1 MEHRHPTSHPAHRD
15 SPPAARGPLHDPWV
29 LAALLATP
37 LFFSTNLI
45 VGRAVVDIVPPWS
58 LAFWRWAIAVAMLL
72 PFTALPLLRHRR
84 LLRREWRRILL
95 LGFLGMVLC
104 GGNVYIALAHTSATN
119 ATLIYTTSTLMI
131 VVLDALLKR
140 RRLPAIQFG
149 GSLAGFAGIA
159 LITVHGEPGRLLGL
173 EFNVGD
179 LGILVA
185 AIGWAAYSLMLRQG
199 PLTQL
204 GGQTAFAANAIAGT
218 VLLAPMALWEA
229 AGGATTPATLEAWG
243 AIAFLAIF
251 PSVLAFGLFQF
262 AIKAAGAPVTANFLY
277 LMPVYGVLLAVLLL
291 GEELHFYHGVGFVL
305 ILGGVILATRHREPF
320 ARPAD

>member
-1 MEHRHPTSHPAHRD
+1 MEHRQDVSHD
-15 SPPAARGPLHDPWV
+15 SPPGLLHDPWA
-29 LAALLATP
+29 LAALLAMP

-45 VGRAVVDIVPPWS
+45 VGRAVVDLVPPWS
-58 LAFWRWAIAVAMLL
+58 LAFWRWLLAAAVLL
-72 PFTALPLLRHRR
+72 PLTAGALVRHRA
-84 LLRREWRRILL
+84 LLRREWARILL
-95 LGFLGMVLC
+95 LGCLGMVLC
-104 GGNVYIALAHTSATN
+104 GGNVYVALGHTTATN

-140 RRLPAIQFG
+140 RRLPAIQLI

-173 EFNVGD
+173 EFNSGD

-185 AIGWAAYSLMLRQG
+185 AIAWAAYSLLLRQG

-204 GGQTAFAANAIAGT
+204 GGQTAFAANALAGT
-218 VLLAPMALWEA
+218 LLLAPLALWEA
-229 AGGATTPATLEAWG
+229 ASGATTPATLEAWG

-262 AIKAAGAPVTANFLY
+262 AIKTAGAPVTANFLY

-291 GEELHFYHGVGFVL
+291 GEELHLYHGVGFVL
-305 ILGGVILATRHREPF
+305 ILGGVILATRRREPL